1 MMRFAVAIPAY
12 DAESSVGS
20 VVARSRALTHD
31 VLVVDD
37 GSRDATA
44 RVAREAGAEVHVLPV
59 NCGKGAALNAAFAL
73 LFSRGFTAVVTV
85 DADGQHL
92 PEEIP
97 RLLEIASD
105 ADLVLGTRD
114 HLFAEMSTL
123 RRFSNRLSSR
133 AISLAAGRSISDVQ
147 TGFRLYTREL
157 IERTGFPEPRFE
169 AESAVVVRAVRLGL
183 RIATTPIRLGKA
195 DGRGTSHFRPLV
207 DSLRIARGVIG
218 ARFGTRT

>member
-1 MMRFAVAIPAY
+1 MARGTAPCRLNHAIVSRRPL
-12 DAESSVGS
+12 SSVCAGFQS
-20 VVARSRALTHD
+20 VERRSSELSQT
-31 VLVVDD
+31 
-37 GSRDATA
+37 SR
-44 RVAREAGAEVHVLPV
+44 
-59 NCGKGAALNAAFAL
+59 
-73 LFSRGFTAVVTV
+73 
-85 DADGQHL
+85 
-92 PEEIP
+92 
-97 RLLEIASD
+97 
-105 ADLVLGTRD
+105 
-114 HLFAEMSTL
+114 ST
-123 RRFSNRLSSR
+123 
-133 AISLAAGRSISDVQ
+133 SLAAGRSISDVQ